1 MRKVRITESQ
11 LKGLV
16 RGMIR
21 EEKKTIKEGFVYA
34 GMSFIGEIKDAL
46 DQSKPLDELIS
57 SIEEICD
64 KYRGIES
71 GGYRN

>member
-21 EEKKTIKEGFVYA
+21 EEKKRIKEGFAYG
-34 GMSFIGEIKDAL
+34 GMSFIGEIQDAL
-46 DQSKPLDELIS
+46 DQSKPLEVLIS
-57 SIEEICD
+57 SVEAICD
-64 KYRGIES
+64 KYREF
-71 GGYRN
+71 N